1 MKIAF
6 GCDHGAFEL
15 KNELVE
21 YVRSLGHE
29 VNDMGIHVL
38 ERVDYPVY
46 GAMVGRAVASGEADL
61 GFVLCG
67 TGVGISIAANKIHG
81 VRAACVSEPYSARMA
96 RLHNDA
102 NVLGMGGRVLGP
114 ELAKMIVD
122 EFLNNEPEGGR
133 HAERRKLIAELDD
146 ER

>member
-67 TGVGISIAANKIHG
+67 TGVRDINRRQQDPR
-81 VRAACVSEPYSARMA
+81 VRAACVRSHTSARMA

-122 EFLNNEPEGGR
+122 EFSTMSLKADVMLNAGS
-133 HAERRKLIAELDD
+133 
-146 ER
+146 